1 MDHLSPQSPPHS
13 SPEASPLDAARAL
26 DAHLAL
32 IGRDMEAWLDLF
44 ADDATVEFPYASAL
58 GAPALLEGKAAIRR
72 YFEGTLESFRDLT
85 LRDVRRY
92 PTTDPDVA
100 LAEVHGSAIIL
111 PAGRR
116 YEQDYVML
124 VATRDGK
131 VVRYREY
138 WNLGP
143 IVEAFGGDL
152 LAQLS
157 ARAEA
162 S

>member
-1 MDHLSPQSPPHS
+1 MTHPLPH
-13 SPEASPLDAARAL
+13 PRPLDAAQAL
-26 DAHLAL
+26 DALLDLVVRDIEGWLA
-32 IGRDMEAWLDLF
+32 LF
-44 ADDATVEFPYASAL
+44 ADDATVEFPYATAL
-58 GAPALLEGKAAIRR
+58 GAPARLEGKPAIRSH
-72 YFEGTLESFRDLT
+72 FEGIIERFRDLS

-111 PAGRR
+111 PSGKR
-116 YEQDYVML
+116 YEQDYVMV

-138 WNLGP
+138 WNP
-143 IVEAFGGDL
+143 APVAEAFGEV
-152 LAQLS
+152 A
-157 ARAEA
+157 ARREGA

>member
-1 MDHLSPQSPPHS
+1 MTHPLPH
-13 SPEASPLDAARAL
+13 PRPLDAAQAL
-26 DAHLAL
+26 DALLDLVVRDIEGWLA
-32 IGRDMEAWLDLF
+32 LF
-44 ADDATVEFPYASAL
+44 ADDATVEFPYATAL
-58 GAPALLEGKAAIRR
+58 GVPGRFEGKEAIRR
-72 YFEGTLESFRDLT
+72 HFQGTIERFRDLS

-111 PAGRR
+111 PSGKR
-116 YEQDYVML
+116 YEQDYVMV

-138 WNLGP
+138 WNP
-143 IVEAFGGDL
+143 APVAEAFGE
-152 LAQLS
+152 LA
-157 ARAEA
+157 APREGA